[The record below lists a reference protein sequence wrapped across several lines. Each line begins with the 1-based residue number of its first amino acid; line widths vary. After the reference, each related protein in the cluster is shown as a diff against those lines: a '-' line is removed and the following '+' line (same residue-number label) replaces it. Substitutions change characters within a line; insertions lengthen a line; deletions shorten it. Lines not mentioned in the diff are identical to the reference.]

1 MVYLPSLFEESD
13 PEVIFGLIESYPLG
27 LLITTG
33 SAGIAANLLPFVL
46 DRGHGPHG
54 RLLTHVARN
63 NPVWRDHEPESPA
76 LVVFQSVDRYITPNW
91 YPSKQITHE
100 AVPTW
105 NYAMVQTRGELIV
118 HDDIKWVRG
127 QAGQL
132 TRKMEASE
140 PVPWKMSDA
149 PRAYTEEMLAQT
161 VGIEIPIRSLVCKI
175 KANQNR
181 TDADAAGVVAG
192 LRARGSHDD
201 MVMADLIEHARG
213 WETSGTAPEETA
225 PIREHP

>member
-1 MVYLPSLFEESD
+1 MVYLPELFIETDRDS
-13 PEVIFGLIESYPLG
+13 IFSLIESNPLG
-27 LLITTG
+27 LLVTTG
-33 SAGIAANLLPFVL
+33 PDGISANLIPFVL
-46 DRGHGPHG
+46 DRAWGEHG

-63 NPVWRDHEPESPA
+63 NPVWRDHEPESEA
-76 LVVFQSVDRYITPNW
+76 LIVFQSVDRYITPNW

-105 NYAMVQTRGELIV
+105 NYAMVQARGEMIV
-118 HDDIKWVRG
+118 HDDLKWVRG

-132 TRKMEASE
+132 TKKMEASE

-149 PRAYTEEMLAQT
+149 PRAYADGMLAQT
-161 VGIEIPIRSLVCKI
+161 VGIEIPIRSLIGKV

-192 LRARGSHDD
+192 LRARGSDD
-201 MVMADLIEHARG
+201 DLAMADLIERARAG
-213 WETSGTAPEETA
+213 SPPGE
-225 PIREHP
+225 